1 MVSRGKTNKTGI
13 DEALVKAL
21 GNLLIDN
28 SIENTWFN
36 NSNKNQSYITINE
49 EQLDQ
54 ILKGQ
59 EVSSRPKQGI
69 VDLEN
74 RF

>member
-1 MVSRGKTNKTGI
+1 V
-13 DEALVKAL
+13 
-21 GNLLIDN
+21 IDN